1 MPQKPKPS
9 AGASAARTLATDT
22 IAAIATAAGQAGV
35 GIVRVSGPRAKLI
48 AETLAGPGLRPR
60 QASFRTFRSQG
71 EFIDSGLVLQFDGPR
86 SFTGEDV
93 SEFQGH
99 GGPVVLQLLLDAV
112 VRLGA
117 RLARPGEFT
126 ERAFLNGK
134 LDLAQAEAVADLIAG
149 ASVAAVRGAG
159 RSLAGE
165 FSESVHQIDRLVV
178 ELRIYVEAAIDFP
191 DEDIDLLADGQV
203 AERLSSI
210 ASALEELRAA
220 STQGV
225 LLRDGITL
233 ALLGAP
239 NVGKSSLL
247 NQLAGEAR
255 AIVTDIPGT
264 TRDLIRVDLVID
276 GLPVELVDTAGLR
289 KATDAVEQEGVR
301 RAIAAAQEA
310 DVVIWLTSPEQK
322 PNEWSIDSALQ
333 DQTLALEPSRL
344 LRVLNKGDLLESGNA
359 APAGVDVVISALTGA
374 GLEDLRRAIREAVGF
389 APQESTFTARA
400 RHLYALDRALT
411 SIASAIELSMGS
423 VPGEIVA
430 EELKAVHEA
439 LGEIVGQ
446 MSSDELLGEIFSS
459 FCIGK

>member
-1 MPQKPKPS
+1 M
-9 AGASAARTLATDT
+9 
-22 IAAIATAAGQAGV
+22 
-35 GIVRVSGPRAKLI
+35 
-48 AETLAGPGLRPR
+48 
-60 QASFRTFRSQG
+60 
-71 EFIDSGLVLQFDGPR
+71 
-86 SFTGEDV
+86 
-93 SEFQGH
+93 
-99 GGPVVLQLLLDAV
+99 
-112 VRLGA
+112 
-117 RLARPGEFT
+117 
-126 ERAFLNGK
+126 
-134 LDLAQAEAVADLIAG
+134 
-149 ASVAAVRGAG
+149 RGAG